1 MPDLYAGEQTR
12 WALELMVGTGFA
24 AFLAAVIREAFRVFG
39 NRGKPRA

>member
-12 WALELMVGTGFA
+12 WALDLLIGTGFA
-24 AFLAAVIREAFRVFG
+24 SFLAATIREAFRVWG